1 MIGLLQSLNLSHQTE
16 NAYCADTHQQS
27 IDACNSMDF
36 DGWLLLPML
45 SSTNGNTNAHQQSKS
60 DLTSTTLG
68 DKLIDAL
75 ERSRRLLK
83 RRKQY
88 DQDINNNNN
97 NDAVLFLGMDS
108 PELPIKEIVHGL
120 QIAHGKSNI
129 GKAHLCPADDGGYG
143 LLSVPHHAPSS
154 CIFTGVRWSTSLTAV
169 SQLKALSDSN
179 VDVSVGRLMHDI
191 DEAGDVQKL
200 AMRLA
205 QGDKR
210 KTQVHDVLTE
220 YSSGIIASDT
230 TKPNCYHTMQT
241 LVDLGVLL
249 INGDDTKQHTVNS
262 ELFDKDS

>member
-16 NAYCADTHQQS
+16 TAYCADTHQQS

-36 DGWLLLPML
+36 DGWHLLPML

-88 DQDINNNNN
+88 DQDNNN

-230 TKPNCYHTMQT
+230 AKPNCYRTMQT